1 LSNLEFL
8 LIQQALYNLSIILTL
23 FGSDRQNFFGM
34 GIFRNKREIKRERGD
49 LSIIVGKETLK
60 IPV

>member
-1 LSNLEFL
+1 
-8 LIQQALYNLSIILTL
+8 
-23 FGSDRQNFFGM
+23 M

>member
-1 LSNLEFL
+1 
-8 LIQQALYNLSIILTL
+8 
-23 FGSDRQNFFGM
+23 M

-49 LSIIVGKETLK
+49 LSIVGKETLK